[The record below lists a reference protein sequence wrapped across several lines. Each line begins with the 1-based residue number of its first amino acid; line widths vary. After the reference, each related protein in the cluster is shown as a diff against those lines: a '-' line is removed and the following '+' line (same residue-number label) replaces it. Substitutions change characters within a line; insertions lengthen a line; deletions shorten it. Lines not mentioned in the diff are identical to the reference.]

1 MSDIPGGDE
10 VRLEIRIDAS
20 PETVFTLL
28 TDPAHMKIWF
38 AELVEA
44 DPRPG
49 GVFRISGPPGVA
61 IEGTYLEVIP
71 NRKVVFTWG
80 GVEGLKPGQSTVEF
94 QLEPDGG
101 GTIVRLRHYQLPK
114 SSVEPHRRGW
124 VYSGLVKLKDAA
136 EGRVPTGLCLS
147 DIANAERPAIPGAPS

>member
-1 MSDIPGGDE
+1 MSDDSQE
-10 VRLEIRIDAS
+10 VRLEIRIGAS

-28 TDPAHMKIWF
+28 TDPTHMRTWF

-49 GVFRISGPPGVA
+49 GVFRISGPVGVS
-61 IEGTYLEVIP
+61 IEGTYLEVVA

-94 QLEPDGG
+94 VLEPDGE
-101 GTIVRLRHYQLPK
+101 GTLVRLHHYRLPGPAI
-114 SSVEPHRRGW
+114 EPHHRGW
-124 VYSGLVKLKDAA
+124 IYSGLPKLKDAA
-136 EGRVPTGLCLS
+136 EGRRPARLCLS
-147 DIANAERPAIPGAPS
+147 DLADQRGTT